1 MGAVFLFNH
10 FLDFALQDEQRHYAS
25 GGPLNSLGEEIA
37 QLEYTLRSVRVLA
50 GHRSAD
56 RGWMY
61 AHLLGHLFDHHRL
74 QLIDPVSQEIA
85 LALHNALADLED
97 SMLALLDVLHEL
109 DGRRVPFLHVI
120 PDFLACAVIALEHTA
135 VIGVETELRHI

>member
-10 FLDFALQDEQRHYAS
+10 FLDLALQDEQRHYAS
-25 GGPLNSLGEEIA
+25 GGPLNSFGEEIA

-61 AHLLGHLFDHHRL
+61 THLLGHLFNHHRL
-74 QLIDPVSQEIA
+74 QLIDPVSQKIA
-85 LALHNALADLED
+85 LALHNALANLED
-97 SMLALLDVLHEL
+97 GMLALLDILHEL
-109 DGRRVPFLHVI
+109 DGRGVALFHVV
-120 PDFLACAVIALEHTA
+120 PDFLACAVIALEHAAIT
-135 VIGVETELRHI
+135 